1 MDRSHGFQILKP
13 WRMQLFIRPD
23 IRRNLT
29 DEKKPIH
36 NRHIHIKMKKD
47 SGNGCAIKR
56 EDEKSRQNNVSCNDF
71 EKKSSVT
78 THSFLSKYQSP

>member
-29 DEKKPIH
+29 GEEETYTH
-36 NRHIHIKMKKD
+36 NRHIHMNLKKKD
-47 SGNGCAIKR
+47 SGNGCAMKR
-56 EDEKSRQNNVSCNDF
+56 EDEK
-71 EKKSSVT
+71 KSSKQCVV
-78 THSFLSKYQSP
+78 

>member
-29 DEKKPIH
+29 DEKKTYTH
-36 NRHIHIKMKKD
+36 NRHIHMK
-47 SGNGCAIKR
+47 
-56 EDEKSRQNNVSCNDF
+56 F
-71 EKKSSVT
+71 EKKIPET
-78 THSFLSKYQSP
+78 DAQ